1 MQKNEIEY
9 VKTDNLKVYERNSRI
24 HNQEQIIQ
32 IAKSIKE
39 FGFTNPIIIDENNMI
54 LAGHA
59 RVEATKLIDRTYFP
73 DVDEV
78 PCIRLKELTEDKKR
92 AYVIADN
99 KIAENSEWNYDLY
112 MSELKYLNDVDFDL
126 TTIGIDA
133 DMSIED
139 AVYKPITDF
148 SSAEVQNSDINKAQN
163 NMAKDISNIQK
174 DSSEAGVDVVCPN
187 CQHQFKFTGY

>member
-9 VKTDNLKVYERNSRI
+9 VAIKDLKTYERNSRI

-32 IAKSIKE
+32 IAKSIKT

-59 RVEATKLIDRTYFP
+59 RVEATKLIDKTYFP
-73 DVDEV
+73 DIDEV
-78 PCIRLKELTEDKKR
+78 PCIRLKELSEDKKR

-112 MSELKYLNDVDFDL
+112 MSELKYLNDVNFDL

-133 DMSIED
+133 DMSIAD
-139 AVYKPITDF
+139 AEYKPIADFGSGTIPNTDM
-148 SSAEVQNSDINKAQN
+148 NKAQN
-163 NMAKDISNIQK
+163 NMARDISNIQK

-187 CQHQFKFTGY
+187 CQHQFKFTGF